1 MSSNGGGG
9 GSGGAPARWAGSTT
23 AGSATTVTL
32 ARSPATAP
40 RECASR
46 RCVAKPQRRS
56 GREPSAAHQSI
67 SGGRVRCSG
76 GRVRCSGGRVRC
88 SGGRVGGSV
97 RRVRCSCGSA
107 SARSERSRSMAA
119 MEVPSPAPRFV
130 EVPSPAPRF
139 VARSEADADAALT
152 SALSGGRAC
161 VLGQSGVKRRGSSG
175 SAALS
180 SAADCSSVVP
190 QSKVSV
196 AFANAPNRA
205 ASTCSV
211 RRSGSVRRSDSVRR
225 SGSVRRSCS
234 VPDVVAASTPHR
246 CTGHAL
252 STALRSAGDPR
263 RLEIIS
269 RERPDRCRCSRSKCH
284 SV

>member
-1 MSSNGGGG
+1 M
-9 GSGGAPARWAGSTT
+9 
-23 AGSATTVTL
+23 
-32 ARSPATAP
+32 
-40 RECASR
+40 
-46 RCVAKPQRRS
+46 
-56 GREPSAAHQSI
+56 
-67 SGGRVRCSG
+67 RCSG
-76 GRVRCSGGRVRC
+76 GRVRCSGGC
-88 SGGRVGGSV
+88 VGCSV
-97 RRVRCSCGSA
+97 RRLRCSCGSA
-107 SARSERSRSMAA
+107 SALSERSRSMAA
-119 MEVPSPAPRFV
+119 MEVAAPRFVDVPSPAPRFV

-139 VARSEADADAALT
+139 GEVPSPAPRFVERSEADADAALT

-211 RRSGSVRRSDSVRR
+211 RRS
-225 SGSVRRSCS
+225 CS
-234 VPDVVAASTPHR
+234 VPDVVAASTPLR

-252 STALRSAGDPR
+252 STALRSAGCPR
-263 RLEIIS
+263 RFEIIS
-269 RERPDRCRCSRSKCH
+269 RERPDRCRCSWSNCH
-284 SV
+284 NV

>member
-23 AGSATTVTL
+23 EGSATTVTL
-32 ARSPATAP
+32 ARSPAP

-67 SGGRVRCSG
+67 SG

-119 MEVPSPAPRFV
+119 MEVPTPAPRFV

-139 VARSEADADAALT
+139 VARSKADADAALT

-180 SAADCSSVVP
+180 NAADCSSVVP

-211 RRSGSVRRSDSVRR
+211 RRSGSVRRSCSVRR
-225 SGSVRRSCS
+225 SSSVRRSCS
-234 VPDVVAASTPHR
+234 VPDVVAASTPRR